1 MPTSAEALEL
11 AGIPVQRLATY
22 GDSERWQAALRSRG
36 AHHHGDAWILA
47 APDDVDAGLAAAQLT
62 VAPPPSPAGPAADL
76 LGRMARFS
84 NGADH
89 ARRREL
95 VSRLLPPVA
104 EAARHAAGLA
114 RRLLREECLPP
125 GRGLQSGE
133 GFLRGQAA
141 GFDLMPV
148 ARTLPVRALAAA
160 LGLQSSQAERAAALT
175 GQLCDTFAPRLTGAR
190 TPSATAG
197 SATGG
202 GCVADAPQ
210 SADEAASELCALLS
224 ATVPLADTE
233 TIAAAAGILF
243 QARDATAALIGLAAL
258 ALADAPV
265 PGWLPAGEL
274 IDSVL
279 RREAPVQ
286 CTRRTAAADSTV
298 GGARLPA
305 GADVWI
311 FTAAAERGREVPA
324 TFGSGPRGCPGATHA
339 AAVAEVVIEVLS
351 ADGWR
356 PAPGQRVELEDRP
369 NIRCPRAVQVRRS

>member
-265 PGWLPAGEL
+265 PGWLRPASLSTACCGGRRRFSAPGE
-274 IDSVL
+274 
-279 RREAPVQ
+279 
-286 CTRRTAAADSTV
+286 
-298 GGARLPA
+298 RLPLTARSA
-305 GADVWI
+305 G
-311 FTAAAERGREVPA
+311 RGSPPVPMC
-324 TFGSGPRGCPGATHA
+324 GSSLPPLS
-339 AAVAEVVIEVLS
+339 AVA
-351 ADGWR
+351 
-356 PAPGQRVELEDRP
+356 
-369 NIRCPRAVQVRRS
+369 RCPRLSAADPVAVPVPPMPQPLPRWSSRC

>member
-1 MPTSAEALEL
+1 
-11 AGIPVQRLATY
+11 
-22 GDSERWQAALRSRG
+22 
-36 AHHHGDAWILA
+36 
-47 APDDVDAGLAAAQLT
+47 
-62 VAPPPSPAGPAADL
+62 
-76 LGRMARFS
+76 
-84 NGADH
+84 
-89 ARRREL
+89 
-95 VSRLLPPVA
+95 
-104 EAARHAAGLA
+104 
-114 RRLLREECLPP
+114 
-125 GRGLQSGE
+125 
-133 GFLRGQAA
+133 
-141 GFDLMPV
+141 MPV

-175 GQLCDTFAPRLTGAR
+175 GKLCDTFAPRLTGAE

-202 GCVADAPQ
+202 GSVADAPQ

-233 TIAAAAGILF
+233 TIAAAASILF

-265 PGWLPAGEL
+265 TSRLPVGQL

-286 CTRRTAAADSTV
+286 CTRRMAAADSTV

-311 FTAAAERGREVPA
+311 FIAAAERGREVPA
-324 TFGSGPRGCPGATHA
+324 TFGSGPHGCPGATHA

-356 PAPGQRVELEDRP
+356 PVPGQRVEMEDRP
-369 NIRCPRAVQVRRS
+369 NICCPRAVQVRRS